1 MVTEL
6 RAGIV
11 GRDLEPLVAF
21 YTEVMRFEVQQRRDF
36 ASFGT
41 VITLRR
47 DDAGLKL
54 FFPHEPVEPAAAVDP
69 WFRPG
74 GWRYAALYLDTPDAV
89 DELAAAVADGGGRTR
104 LAPTEHRPGARMAVV
119 MDPEHNAWELLY
131 DPDSGDQRDG

>member
-1 MVTEL
+1 MTEL

-11 GRDLEPLVAF
+11 GRDLEPLLAF
-21 YTEVMRFEVQQRRDF
+21 YTSTMRFEVEQRRDF
-36 ASFGT
+36 ATFGT

-47 DDAGLKL
+47 DGAGLKL
-54 FFPHEPVEPAAAVDP
+54 FFPLEPADPAVVVDP

-74 GWRYAALYLDTPDAV
+74 GWRYAALYLDDADAV
-89 DELAAAVADGGGRTR
+89 DELAAAVEHGGGQVQ

-131 DPDSGDQRDG
+131 DPEDDRRRGS

>member
-1 MVTEL
+1 MTDL

-11 GRDLEPLVAF
+11 GRDLETLVAF
-21 YTEVMRFEVQQRRDF
+21 YTTVMQFQVEQRRDF

-47 DDAGLKL
+47 EAAGLKL
-54 FFPHEPVEPAAAVDP
+54 FFPHEPVDAATAVEP

-74 GWRYAALYLDTPDAV
+74 GWRYAALYLDAPDAV
-89 DELAAAVADGGGRTR
+89 DELAAAVADFGGHVQ

-131 DPDSGDQRDG
+131 DPDASGDPAG